1 MKEQQLIEILEQMG
15 SQEFNGSGTNKR
27 VERFI
32 RERELSM
39 SKKQRITIATIVLG
53 SSLVCAGIAAAV
65 TNQIV
70 SQRFQFVS
78 ASGEVYEGEIITPM
92 GPGTTSGTFVT
103 SDGSVY
109 EFDMEIDETQTEN
122 QTETQLD
129 TTTTDTN
136 AGD

>member
-39 SKKQRITIATIVLG
+39 SKKQRITIVSIVLG
-53 SSLVCAGIAAAV
+53 SSLVCAGLAAAV

-70 SQRFQFVS
+70 SQRFQFVTD
-78 ASGEVYEGEIITPM
+78 SGEVFEGEIITPM
-92 GPGTTSGTFVT
+92 GPGATSGTFVT

-109 EFDMEIDETQTEN
+109 EFDMDTDETES
-122 QTETQLD
+122 ETKSSESV
-129 TTTTDTN
+129 T
-136 AGD
+136 GD